1 MVVFSIIQTSLGLDP
16 GIVSNIDGISLYQD
30 KHGFFFF
37 FFFFFSPYIH
47 TYRPSIV
54 VVLLPSLPPTAASEF
69 R

>member
-37 FFFFFSPYIH
+37 FFFSLYPY
-47 TYRPSIV
+47 
-54 VVLLPSLPPTAASEF
+54 L
-69 R
+69 

>member
-37 FFFFFSPYIH
+37 SFFLPI
-47 TYRPSIV
+47 SI
-54 VVLLPSLPPTAASEF
+54 PIDHP
-69 R
+69 

>member
-37 FFFFFSPYIH
+37 FLFFSLYPY
-47 TYRPSIV
+47 
-54 VVLLPSLPPTAASEF
+54 L
-69 R
+69 